1 MALQNVAGVLTG
13 RGFMDCLQYF
23 DNCLLISGFGV
34 FSKTPFEKGD
44 FLLEYAGERISIE
57 EAEVRER
64 KNPANMMFY
73 FSYNGKRQCIDA
85 SGECSH
91 ICQYVNDNHNGNS
104 VMKLRVINK
113 VARLCLFAKKD
124 INYGEEILYDY
135 GDKQSLWWRKKTRN
149 IVLKIHVTW
158 IRLDH

>member
-1 MALQNVAGVLTG
+1 M
-13 RGFMDCLQYF
+13 
-23 DNCLLISGFGV
+23 SP
-34 FSKTPFEKGD
+34 S
-44 FLLEYAGERISIE
+44 
-57 EAEVRER
+57 
-64 KNPANMMFY
+64 
-73 FSYNGKRQCIDA
+73 IDA

-135 GDKQSLWWRKKTRN
+135 GDKQSLWWRKKVIFHFIYFFTLSQIWQAQ
-149 IVLKIHVTW
+149 IVS
-158 IRLDH
+158 